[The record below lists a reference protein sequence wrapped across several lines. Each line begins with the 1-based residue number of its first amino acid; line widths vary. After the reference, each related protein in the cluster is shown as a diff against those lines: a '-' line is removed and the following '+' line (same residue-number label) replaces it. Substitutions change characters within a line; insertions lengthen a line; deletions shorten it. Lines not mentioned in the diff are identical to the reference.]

1 MNKIQSLLANTVL
14 VKKIAITFA
23 LLIACRLGSFLPVPG
38 IDSDLA
44 VSYFNSQSG
53 TGTNLFQTLD
63 SFTGGAFSKL
73 NVTAL
78 SVFPYITASIVLQ
91 LLMTMVPSLQ
101 REIKENPEHGRR
113 KIGRWTRIFTLGLA
127 LVESAGLAKFA
138 LGINQGVPGVISP
151 YLLQFELL
159 SYPFLFYAVTMI
171 TVTTGTLILMW
182 IGEQITE
189 MGIGNG
195 ISLIISANIL
205 STMPSAFARLISM
218 LSLTSQSAGRISLI
232 MFVILMILFVV
243 IIAGTI
249 QITQAQRKIP
259 VQYSRRQ
266 VGFGTQSVAS
276 GSSHLPLKLN
286 YAGVLPVIFANT
298 LLLTASGMSRF
309 FKTGLLGSASSIF
322 SQEHPIGMSLYIF
335 LIIFFSFFWTAT
347 QFNPVQIV
355 SDMKK
360 NGAFIPGV
368 RQGKATIS
376 FLEET
381 MVKITFFGSIALAF
395 IAVLPVLITRFF
407 GIDHSIGHSF
417 GGTSLLILVGV
428 VLETAKQIDSHLMMD
443 RYQGFMR
450 KKRLKSKKSTS

>member
-1 MNKIQSLLANTVL
+1 MSKIQSLLANREL
-14 VKKIAITFA
+14 LKKLAVTLA
-23 LLIACRLGSFLPVPG
+23 LLLACRLGTFVPVPG

-44 VSYFNSQSG
+44 VSYFNSQTGAG
-53 TGTNLFQTLD
+53 TKLFQMLD
-63 SFTGGAFSKL
+63 SFTGGAFSRL

-91 LLMTMVPSLQ
+91 LSVTLIPSFQ
-101 REIKENPEHGRR
+101 REVRENPEHGRR
-113 KIGRWTRIFTLGLA
+113 KIGRWTRILTLFLA
-127 LVESAGLAKFA
+127 LTESAGLAVHA
-138 LGINQGVPGVISP
+138 MGINQGLPGVVSP
-151 YLLQFELL
+151 YLLQFELF
-159 SYPFLFYAVTMI
+159 SIPVLFYLVTMI
-171 TVTTGTLILMW
+171 TVTTGTLVLMW

-189 MGIGNG
+189 LGIGNG

-205 STMPSAFARLISM
+205 STMPSAFARLVSM
-218 LSLTSQSAGRISLI
+218 LGLTSQTGGRISLL
-232 MFVILMILFVV
+232 MFVVLLALFVL

-249 QITQAQRKIP
+249 QVTQAQRKIP

-266 VGFGTQSVAS
+266 VGFGTQSVSS

-298 LLLTASGMSRF
+298 ILFTLSAVARFISSSGMI
-309 FKTGLLGSASSIF
+309 GSASSIF
-322 SQEHPIGMSLYIF
+322 SQDRPVGMAIYVF

-347 QFNPVQIV
+347 QFNPAQIV

-368 RQGKATIS
+368 RQGKATVT

-381 MVKITFFGSIALAF
+381 MLKITFFGSLALAF
-395 IAVLPVLITRFF
+395 IAVLPVLITRIF

-428 VLETAKQIDSHLMMD
+428 VLETARQIDSHLMMD

-450 KKRLKSKKSTS
+450 KKRLKAKKSL